1 MLQNYFTMAW
11 RSLLKNKGFAVINI
25 FGLSVGIAFTLLIGA
40 YVWGELRV
48 NQSLKNADNQYI
60 LQSRW
65 KDPNLGFE
73 LGTIAQLPKTLKEV
87 YPTLVA
93 NYYHWDGVTSNVSK
107 GDKHFRE
114 SIQVGDSTLLK
125 MYGFALQRGNAETAF
140 NDPFSAVITPS
151 LAIKYFGSTDV
162 VGQTLTIENFSGS
175 KHDFTISG
183 VLDEPAR
190 NSVTSVNDNNHSNI
204 FLPEKASVFLGR
216 NLTGWNNTSLV
227 GYIELQKGVTP
238 AQLEAPMRHLIKENA
253 PQQISDNLTPYL
265 VPLKS
270 YYRQAN
276 GGTVNK
282 MIYTLSFIAF
292 FILLMAVINFV
303 NICIGRSSSRM
314 KEMGIRKVL
323 GGLRKQLI
331 WQFLI
336 ESTLLVL
343 MATFIAMA
351 LYLLARPYLSD
362 VLGKPITGLFA
373 FPWYFY
379 LLPFVFAVFVGLLAG
394 IYPALVLSALKS
406 VDSLKGK
413 LTTVKDSVLF
423 RKALVAFQFG
433 TAALVFIGAIIIS
446 QQVDLFFGK
455 DLGFKKDYIVYA
467 QVPRDWSK
475 KGVQKM
481 EAIRYQLAQTPS
493 VSSVALSWEIPDGG
507 NGGPTQIYRQGTDPK
522 QALTTQGLS
531 ADNQYALTYNIPML
545 AGSFFSP
552 VYSAI
557 DSAKVVINET
567 ASKALGYKD
576 AGDAVGKQVNVA
588 GITTPFI
595 ISGVTKDFHFGS
607 MQESIKPVTFL
618 NVNFTAYYRFFSVKL
633 KPGDAQKSI
642 AALQQK
648 WSSLMPDAPFEYHFL
663 DEALTHIYQTEI
675 QLKKASYIAGLLA
688 IVIVL
693 LGVLGLVSLSIQKR
707 TREIGIRKV
716 LGASVVGI
724 INLFLKD
731 FLAIVIIAG
740 IISCPLAYLIMHSWL
755 NGYAYRISITGY
767 PFIIAIA
774 TISLLTVV
782 LITLQTIKAA
792 ISNPVKSLRT
802 E

>member
-1 MLQNYFTMAW
+1 MLQNYFIIAW
-11 RSLLKNKGFAVINI
+11 RSLWKNKGFSIINI
-25 FGLSVGIAFTLLIGA
+25 LGLSVGIAFTLLIGA
-40 YVWGELRV
+40 YVWGELQV
-48 NQSLKNADNQYI
+48 NHNLKNADNQYI

-114 SIQVGDSTLLK
+114 GIQIGDSTLLN
-125 MYGFALQRGNAETAF
+125 MYGFALQRGNAATALV
-140 NDPFSAVITPS
+140 DPFSAVITEP
-151 LAIKYFGSTDV
+151 LAIKYFGSTNV

-183 VLDEPAR
+183 VLKNIPR
-190 NSVTSVNDNNHSNI
+190 NSVTNVNENNNRI
-204 FLPEKASVFLGR
+204 FLPEKASLFLGR
-216 NLTGWNNTSLV
+216 NMQGWNNANLV
-227 GYIELQKGVTP
+227 GYIELQNGVTP
-238 AQLEAPMRHLIKENA
+238 KQLEQPIRHLIKENSS
-253 PQQISDNLTPYL
+253 QQISDNLTPYL
-265 VPLKS
+265 VPLKT
-270 YYRQAN
+270 YYRSGVKQ
-276 GGTVNK
+276 
-282 MIYTLSFIAF
+282 MLYTLSLIAF

-343 MATFIAMA
+343 MATLIALA
-351 LYLLARPYLSD
+351 LYLFGRPYLSD
-362 VLGKPITGLFA
+362 VLGKDITGLFA
-373 FPWYFY
+373 FPLYFY
-379 LLPFVFAVFVGLLAG
+379 FIPFVFALFVGLLAG

-413 LTTVKDSVLF
+413 LASIKESVLF
-423 RKALVAFQFG
+423 RKTLVTFQFG
-433 TAALVFIGAIIIS
+433 MAALVFISAIIIS
-446 QQVDLFFGK
+446 QQVDLFFSK
-455 DLGFKKDYIVYA
+455 DLGFKKDYVVYA
-467 QVPRDWSK
+467 QLPRDWSK

-481 EAIRYQLAQTPS
+481 ESIRYQMSQMPG

-507 NGGPTQIYRQGTDPK
+507 NGGPVQLYNQGTDPK
-522 QALTTQGLS
+522 QAVTMQGLS
-531 ADNQYALTYNIPML
+531 ADNQYALTYNIPL
-545 AGSFFSP
+545 KAGSFFTPS
-552 VYSAI
+552 YTAS
-557 DSAKVVINET
+557 DSAKIVINET
-567 ASKALGYKD
+567 ASKALGYKNPND
-576 AGDAVGKQVNVA
+576 AIGKQVNLA
-588 GITTPFI
+588 GATSLFTIC
-595 ISGVTKDFHFGS
+595 GVTNDFHFDS
-607 MQESIKPVTFL
+607 MHETIKPLTFL
-618 NVNFTAYYRFFSVKL
+618 NVNYTVYYRFFSFKL

-642 AALQQK
+642 TALQQK
-648 WSSLMPDAPFEYHFL
+648 WSTLLPDAPFEYHFV
-663 DEALTHIYQTEI
+663 DEALTHLYQTEV
-675 QLKKASYIAGLLA
+675 QLKKASYIAGLLS

-693 LGVLGLVSLSIQKR
+693 LGVLGLISLSIQKR

-716 LGASVVGI
+716 LGASIPGI
-724 INLFLKD
+724 INLFLKE
-731 FLAIVIIAG
+731 FLGIVFIAG
-740 IISCPLAYLIMHSWL
+740 IISCPLAYLIMHNWL

-767 PFIIAIA
+767 PFMLSIL
-774 TISLLTVV
+774 LLTILTVI

>member
-1 MLQNYFTMAW
+1 MLQNYFTIAW
-11 RSLLKNKGFAVINI
+11 RSLWKNKGFSIINI
-25 FGLSVGIAFTLLIGA
+25 LGLSVGIAFTLLIGA
-40 YVWGELRV
+40 YVWGELQV

-114 SIQVGDSTLLK
+114 GIQVGDSTLLS
-125 MYGFALQRGNAETAF
+125 MYGFALLHGNAQTAF
-140 NDPFSAVITPS
+140 NDPFSAVITEP

-162 VGQTLTIENFSGS
+162 VGQTLTIESFTGL

-183 VLDEPAR
+183 VFKKIPK
-190 NSVTSVNDNNHSNI
+190 NSVTNVNDNNNSAI
-204 FLPEKASVFLGR
+204 FLPEKATVFLGR
-216 NLTGWNNTSLV
+216 QMEGWNNTSLV

-238 AQLEAPMRHLIKENA
+238 KQLEQPMRHLIKANA
-253 PQQISDNLTPYL
+253 PQQINDNLTPYL
-265 VPLKS
+265 VPLKA

-282 MIYTLSFIAF
+282 MMYTLSFIAF

-336 ESTLLVL
+336 ESTLLVM
-343 MATFIAMA
+343 MATIIALG
-351 LYLLARPYLSD
+351 LYLFARPYLSD
-362 VLGKPITGLFA
+362 VLGKEITGLFA
-373 FPWYFY
+373 FPLYFY
-379 LLPFVFAVFVGLLAG
+379 LIPFVFALFVGLLAG

-413 LTTVKDSVLF
+413 LASIKESVLF
-423 RKALVAFQFG
+423 RKTLVSFQFG
-433 TAALVFIGAIIIS
+433 MAALVFISAIIIS
-446 QQVDLFFGK
+446 QQVDLFFSK
-455 DLGFKKDYIVYA
+455 DLGFKKDYVVYA
-467 QVPRDWSK
+467 QLPRDWSK

-481 EAIRYQLAQTPS
+481 ESIRYQMSQLPE

-507 NGGPTQIYRQGTDPK
+507 NGGPVQLYKQGTDPK
-522 QALTTQGLS
+522 QAVTAQGLS
-531 ADNQYALTYNIPML
+531 TDNQYALTYNIPL
-545 AGSFFSP
+545 RAGLFFSP
-552 VYSAI
+552 SYTAA
-557 DSAKVVINET
+557 DSAKVVVNET

-576 AGDAVGKQVNVA
+576 PNDAIGKQVNLA
-588 GITTPFI
+588 GIPTLFT
-595 ISGVTKDFHFGS
+595 ISGVTNDFHFGS
-607 MQESIKPVTFL
+607 MQESIKPVAFL
-618 NVNFTAYYRFFSVKL
+618 NVNYTTYYRFFSIKL

-648 WSSLMPDAPFEYHFL
+648 WSVLMPDAPFEYHFV
-663 DEALTHIYQTEI
+663 DDALTNLYQTEI

-693 LGVLGLVSLSIQKR
+693 LGVLGLISLSIQKR
-707 TREIGIRKV
+707 TKEIGIRKV
-716 LGASVVGI
+716 LGASVPGI
-724 INLFLKD
+724 INLFLKE
-731 FLAIVIIAG
+731 FLGIVFIAG

-767 PFIIAIA
+767 PFML
-774 TISLLTVV
+774 SLLLLTLLTIV